1 MSGTWQGSFDSVVI
15 TQTTTLDTN
24 SLYFTVQVTLTNTGT
39 APLNDIYYVRSLDP
53 DNDETWTGGSFNTDN
68 VVNNQN
74 PDTLGISAVTATG
87 QSSTHPPL
95 TLGTTDTASRAF
107 VYTLWPI
114 FPGTNLAD
122 FYDEY
127 GSAAGSSYY
136 DVGTDHPGDIGIGI
150 VIHIAHLATVDS
162 AGDSVARTTSVVA
175 RHPANTAT
183 FTYFYAFSADAVDS
197 AVAHGG
203 AATGTGTVPS
213 LNIKNI
219 NTVADV
225 KVYPNPSKDIINVT
239 GLTAGD
245 HVTLYDMVGR
255 NMGQNWT
262 AGGQRISSFNYN
274 NVPSGAY
281 LMVVADANGNVK
293 ARVSVRKM

>member
-1 MSGTWQGSFDSVVI
+1 MIYNAWPI
-15 TQTTTLDTN
+15 TTSSDL
-24 SLYFTVQVTLTNTGT
+24 STVYDGT
-39 APLNDIYYVRSLDP
+39 AGSGFYF
-53 DNDETWTGGSFNTDN
+53 DEG
-68 VVNNQN
+68 
-74 PDTLGISAVTATG
+74 TLHS
-87 QSSTHPPL
+87 
-95 TLGTTDTASRAF
+95 
-107 VYTLWPI
+107 
-114 FPGTNLAD
+114 
-122 FYDEY
+122 
-127 GSAAGSSYY
+127 
-136 DVGTDHPGDIGIGI
+136 GDIAIGLI
-150 VIHIAHLATVDS
+150 MHVAHLATVDS
-162 AGDSVARTTSVVA
+162 AADSVARTTSVVA
-175 RHPANTAT
+175 RHPANSAT

-203 AATGTGTVPS
+203 LATGSTGTTPS

-225 KVYPNPSKDIINVT
+225 KVYPNPSKDIINVS

-262 AGGQRISSFNYN
+262 VGSQKVNSFSYS

-281 LMVVADANGNVK
+281 LLIVSDATGNVK